1 MDDGTTA
8 ALDMWSEFPVDA
20 DPRPLVLTGPTAGS
34 PGFRT
39 VEEAKSRVSAV
50 LESASAVM
58 VLTEETIR
66 EGIKTIP
73 LAAAQHAVVV
83 TLAAPLGARVL
94 VHPSGFPLSVER
106 A

>member
-1 MDDGTTA
+1 
-8 ALDMWSEFPVDA
+8 
-20 DPRPLVLTGPTAGS
+20 
-34 PGFRT
+34 
-39 VEEAKSRVSAV
+39 
-50 LESASAVM
+50 M